1 MHRYIFFPKK
11 IKTIPLTATACSLEL
26 PMVAV
31 VVVPTSSAS
40 ALKVILNGRTWAM
53 AGRKK
58 GKCFYIL
65 TEFDNTLWSDYMVF
79 CAFEISS
86 MKNST

>member
-1 MHRYIFFPKK
+1 
-11 IKTIPLTATACSLEL
+11 
-26 PMVAV
+26 MVAV
-31 VVVPTSSAS
+31 VEVPTSSAS

-53 AGRKK
+53 VGREK

-65 TEFDNTLWSDYMVF
+65 TEFDNTLWSDCMVF

-86 MKNST
+86 MKNSTKEVASRTKYVSKTNGKI